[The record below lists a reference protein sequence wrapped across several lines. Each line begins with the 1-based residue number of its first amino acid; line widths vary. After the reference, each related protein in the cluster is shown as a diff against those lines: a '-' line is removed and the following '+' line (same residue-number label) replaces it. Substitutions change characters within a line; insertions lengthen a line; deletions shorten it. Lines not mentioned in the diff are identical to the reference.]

1 MKAAPGGIGK
11 TTVTLFEA
19 VHIALGLP
27 LYGLQIYKPGPVV
40 ILTAEDSR
48 EMLVA
53 RLRRIAEGMGL
64 TAVQI
69 AQVMRLVRISDV
81 SGAGYRLTEIIA
93 DTVRPAAFA
102 DALAEGL
109 AELAPVLVTIDPAV
123 SFGVGESRVN
133 DAEQGLIE
141 AARRLRKALN
151 CCIRYIHHTGK
162 QNARD
167 KTTDQYTGRGGSA
180 FADGCRM
187 VHILQ
192 PLDAAAWRKATG
204 MDLEPGDNGLILARP
219 KMSYCPPQGDILL
232 RRRGYLF
239 EHVEGTGAD
248 PMGALR
254 RDGETIMTIMRE
266 LDRPTQNTLTAM
278 DTGLSRDR
286 CRAVVRYLIDAG
298 MVDYR
303 DNTQRG
309 GAQKYLHVI
318 AADGPRT
325 FRAPADLAAGE
336 ELPENEPSCAA
347 AYREEKTRAPS
358 RGFSPCDPEVSDAN
372 TRAPSAHLAHL
383 DGEAWET
390 DL

>member
-1 MKAAPGGIGK
+1 MP
-11 TTVTLFEA
+11 
-19 VHIALGLP
+19 
-27 LYGLQIYKPGPVV
+27 
-40 ILTAEDSR
+40 
-48 EMLVA
+48 
-53 RLRRIAEGMGL
+53 
-64 TAVQI
+64 
-69 AQVMRLVRISDV
+69 MRWPM
-81 SGAGYRLTEIIA
+81 AW
-93 DTVRPAAFA
+93 PN
-102 DALAEGL
+102 
-109 AELAPVLVTIDPAV
+109 LAPVLVTIDPAV

-204 MDLEPGDNGLILARP
+204 LDLEPGDNGLILARP

-239 EHVEGTGAD
+239 EHVEGIDAD

-254 RDGETIMTIMRE
+254 RDGDALIAIMRE
-266 LDRPTQNTLTAM
+266 LDYPTQNTLETI
-278 DTGLSRDR
+278 DTGLGRNR
-286 CRAVVRYLIDAG
+286 TRAVVRYLLDTG
-298 MVDYR
+298 LVESR
-303 DNTQRG
+303 KNPRSG
-309 GAQKYLHVI
+309 GAQKYLHI
-318 AADGPRT
+318 MGSGSGAPTG
-325 FRAPADLAAGE
+325 APADLAAGE
-336 ELPENEPSCAA
+336 GLPENGFSCAA
-347 AYREEKTRAPS
+347 AYREESGGAPTAAL
-358 RGFSPCDPEVSDAN
+358 SPCDSKVRRQPSG
-372 TRAPSAHLAHL
+372 APAAHLAHL
-383 DGEAWET
+383 DGKAWES